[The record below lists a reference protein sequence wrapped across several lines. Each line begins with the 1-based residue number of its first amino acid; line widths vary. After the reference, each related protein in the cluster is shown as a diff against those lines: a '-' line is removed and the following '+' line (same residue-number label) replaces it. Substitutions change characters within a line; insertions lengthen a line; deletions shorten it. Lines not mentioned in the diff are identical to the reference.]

1 MHYMTVKTCREKVI
15 VLWFYHI
22 LKTLHLQQL
31 KNKRYTK
38 KGVPFLSK
46 MVYKR
51 VRGWTILGR
60 SLRAWNFVCIPPGAD
75 QFYFFGGNEN
85 SNSPPHVFSSDVFK
99 RRTSTRR
106 GIFVFFSSD
115 FEHLLSQIVSKLLVK
130 TLSNTN
136 LVALREKGSILAAMT
151 RRRDDFWH
159 DQDATDDRQLLR
171 GQQQQQGT
179 ETFNLYWHSDL
190 LLTFLRL
197 WSLPQSPFPFL
208 EKLFHEPTKS
218 LRLTFFRRLSIMYDV
233 LLSKRRKTTW
243 RTKVRVRIVVQN

>member
-38 KGVPFLSK
+38 KGLPFLSK

-60 SLRAWNFVCIPPGAD
+60 SLHALNFVGIPPGAD
-75 QFYFFGGNEN
+75 QFSFLGGNEN
-85 SNSPPHVFSSDVFK
+85 SNSPPHVLSSDVFK

-130 TLSNTN
+130 TLSDTN
-136 LVALREKGSILAAMT
+136 LVALYRLIKREKGSILAAMT

-159 DQDATDDRQLLR
+159 DQDATDDRQLRR

-179 ETFNLYWHSDL
+179 ETLNLYWHSELHSDL
-190 LLTFLRL
+190 L
-197 WSLPQSPFPFL
+197 
-208 EKLFHEPTKS
+208 
-218 LRLTFFRRLSIMYDV
+218 
-233 LLSKRRKTTW
+233 
-243 RTKVRVRIVVQN
+243 

>member
-60 SLRAWNFVCIPPGAD
+60 SLHAWNFVCIPPGAD
-75 QFYFFGGNEN
+75 QFYFFGGNQN

-136 LVALREKGSILAAMT
+136 LVALYRPG
-151 RRRDDFWH
+151 
-159 DQDATDDRQLLR
+159 
-171 GQQQQQGT
+171 
-179 ETFNLYWHSDL
+179 
-190 LLTFLRL
+190 
-197 WSLPQSPFPFL
+197 
-208 EKLFHEPTKS
+208 
-218 LRLTFFRRLSIMYDV
+218 
-233 LLSKRRKTTW
+233 LSKEKKGQFWLQWLEDAMIFDTTKTPLTIDSYYEDNNNNKARKPLIYTD
-243 RTKVRVRIVVQN
+243 IAIFF